1 MYVIMVTAKPMEST
15 VLADYV
21 IAITG
26 CWNIEITT
34 IITHKLLDSMTVI
47 KVIMSMGEIM
57 RWTNSNRTTNMVE
70 LAWPLLLKL
79 YLQN

>member
-1 MYVIMVTAKPMEST
+1 MEST

-57 RWTNSNRTTNMVE
+57 RWTNSNRTINMVE
-70 LAWPLLLKL
+70 LAWHLLLKL

>member
-1 MYVIMVTAKPMEST
+1 LYVIMVTAKPMEST

-57 RWTNSNRTTNMVE
+57 RWTNSNRTINMVE
-70 LAWPLLLKL
+70 LAWHLLLKL